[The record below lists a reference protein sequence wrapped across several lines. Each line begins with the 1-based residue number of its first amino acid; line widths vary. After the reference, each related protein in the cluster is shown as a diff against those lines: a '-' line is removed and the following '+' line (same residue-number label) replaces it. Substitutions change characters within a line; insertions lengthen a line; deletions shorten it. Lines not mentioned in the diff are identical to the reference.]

1 MCSFDGVKEDEEK
14 SGLYSADHLEM
25 RGLFSW
31 FPTQKRPENRLK
43 QDRVPLF
50 HLLPAHDIILRKQL
64 QE

>member
-14 SGLYSADHLEM
+14 SGWYSADHLEI

-31 FPTQKRPENRLK
+31 FPIQKRPENRLK

-50 HLLPAHDIILRKQL
+50 HLLSAHDIIMRKQL

>member
-25 RGLFSW
+25 RVLFSW

-43 QDRVPLF
+43 TGPGSSVSPSVRT
-50 HLLPAHDIILRKQL
+50 
-64 QE
+64 

>member
-1 MCSFDGVKEDEEK
+1 MCSLDGVKEDEEK

-25 RGLFSW
+25 RVLFSW
-31 FPTQKRPENRLK
+31 FPIQKRPENRLQ

-50 HLLPAHDIILRKQL
+50 HLLSAHDILMRKQL